1 MTMWTMREPISP
13 ERKFG
18 IFMFVGREQ
27 ISNVMTM
34 RASDSAWETRYTT
47 LPPVYTIQPTMFF
60 GFAID
65 PGARFYQDQDLQK
78 SRFAF
83 SHVLESG
90 NGGAVFGSSESFS
103 CFSTHCS
110 VRTKEYGGVSM
121 WTKSFSKKLRF
132 VIIAGE
138 LIGEQVLQLSPF
150 LMNIWKKWLQNGQV
164 LRS

>member
-1 MTMWTMREPISP
+1 QVKNKIPSRRINGKS
-13 ERKFG
+13 
-18 IFMFVGREQ
+18 V
-27 ISNVMTM
+27 
-34 RASDSAWETRYTT
+34 
-47 LPPVYTIQPTMFF
+47 PPVYTIQPTMFF

-78 SRFAF
+78 SRFTF

-90 NGGAVFGSSESFS
+90 KGGAVFGSSESFS
-103 CFSTHCS
+103 CFCTHCC

-132 VIIAGE
+132 AIIAGE

-150 LMNIWKKWLQNGQV
+150 LMNIWK
-164 LRS
+164 